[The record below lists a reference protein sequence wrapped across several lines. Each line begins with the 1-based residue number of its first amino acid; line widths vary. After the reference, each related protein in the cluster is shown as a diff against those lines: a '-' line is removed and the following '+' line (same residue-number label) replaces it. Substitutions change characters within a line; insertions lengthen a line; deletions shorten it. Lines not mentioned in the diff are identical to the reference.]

1 MLKSPIFQKIPKF
14 LIESFIGSVLLVFMF
29 WIFHSKQIIWFTTDS
44 GAYLLNSIELKVP
57 GDRTVFYSLFIAVL
71 RVFFD
76 FFGWKSLFPV
86 VLIPLWLVV
95 FASMHTFFRVVPQRN
110 YRFKYW
116 ISIVVTLFGIWFSG
130 ALWIFLQIM
139 PDGFTSIMFL
149 SSFLWMDSL
158 QAKRKIAAWFW
169 GVVAVL
175 SAVMHNGNLIPFT
188 GIIMLNHIFKWINTK
203 YYYRIRYKMEL
214 IFSIL
219 PWLIILMSNVYGN
232 NGWTFSKNAPVFLL
246 AKISENGVL
255 KVYLEKTC
263 LKESH
268 PMCIYKGQLP
278 DHAWDF
284 IWPNDG
290 IHMKLGGWYQT
301 DSLYKKTINDILTDH
316 SLLVYWMKVSVKDT
330 WKQLILWGVGDGV
343 IDASK
348 NETISKVVN
357 GSYDF
362 EDGRELL
369 FDFSEYNAQGRGFF
383 LMCFVVFISVFTTR
397 FRLLKHERTL
407 IGFFVLFIG
416 FCVLQAFS
424 TGALANV
431 LMRLNMRAVWF
442 LLPIMLLFVIGEIIQ
457 GVYKIQIWFLRKYS

>member
-1 MLKSPIFQKIPKF
+1 ML
-14 LIESFIGSVLLVFMF
+14 V
-29 WIFHSKQIIWFTTDS
+29 
-44 GAYLLNSIELKVP
+44 
-57 GDRTVFYSLFIAVL
+57 
-71 RVFFD
+71 
-76 FFGWKSLFPV
+76 
-86 VLIPLWLVV
+86 
-95 FASMHTFFRVVPQRN
+95 
-110 YRFKYW
+110 
-116 ISIVVTLFGIWFSG
+116 
-130 ALWIFLQIM
+130 
-139 PDGFTSIMFL
+139 
-149 SSFLWMDSL
+149 
-158 QAKRKIAAWFW
+158 
-169 GVVAVL
+169 
-175 SAVMHNGNLIPFT
+175 
-188 GIIMLNHIFKWINTK
+188 
-203 YYYRIRYKMEL
+203 
-214 IFSIL
+214 
-219 PWLIILMSNVYGN
+219 LMSNIYGN
-232 NGWTFSKNAPVFLL
+232 NGWTFSKNAPVFLM

-255 KVYLEKTC
+255 KEYLEKTC

-268 PMCIYKGQLP
+268 PMCVYKDQLP

-316 SLLVYWMKVSVKDT
+316 SLLVYWMKVSLKDT

-343 IDASK
+343 IDAYK

-362 EDGRELL
+362 EDGSELL

-397 FRLLKHERTL
+397 FRFLKHERTL

-442 LLPIMLLFVIGEIIQ
+442 LMPIMLLFVIGEIIQ